1 MKLKSILNVL
11 ITGAGN
17 GIGKAVCEYYYNQG
31 VNVIGVD
38 IIFNEEAPYTTFVA
52 DITDKTS
59 LQTISDYLEKNNIIL
74 DAIVNI
80 AGVFTIGSFIEHD
93 FDKIKKVMDVNI
105 LGTMLVNQ
113 VMYNHLSKKGRII
126 ITSSEVAPLDPMPF
140 NGIYNVSKTAVDSYS
155 QSLRQELNLLGQKV
169 ITIRPGAVKTNLSD
183 GSLTKTL
190 ELTKNTVL
198 YKEQSSK
205 FYKLVKNFMGT
216 PIAPS
221 KMAKTYYKAL
231 IAKKPRYIY
240 SKHHNLGLVL
250 LNILPKRWQCAI
262 VKALVK

>member
-1 MKLKSILNVL
+1 MRIQPILNVL
-11 ITGAGN
+11 VTGAGN
-17 GIGKAVCEYYYNQG
+17 GIGKSVCEYYYSKG
-31 VNVIGVD
+31 INVIGIA
-38 IIFNEEAPYTTFVA
+38 IIFNEEAPYPTFVA
-52 DITDKTS
+52 DITNKES
-59 LQTISDYLEKNNIIL
+59 LQIVSDYLNKNKIIL

-93 FDKIKKVMDVNI
+93 FDKIKRVMDVNV

-113 VMYNHLSKKGRII
+113 IMYKHLSKKGRII
-126 ITSSEVAPLDPMPF
+126 VTSSEVAPLDPMPF
-140 NGIYNVSKTAVDSYS
+140 NGIYNVSKTAIDSYS

-198 YKEQSSK
+198 YKEQSNN

-216 PIAPS
+216 PIAPI

-231 IAKKPRYIY
+231 VTKHPRYIY
-240 SKHHNLGLVL
+240 NKHRNPGLVL
-250 LNILPKRWQCAI
+250 LSILPKKWQCAI